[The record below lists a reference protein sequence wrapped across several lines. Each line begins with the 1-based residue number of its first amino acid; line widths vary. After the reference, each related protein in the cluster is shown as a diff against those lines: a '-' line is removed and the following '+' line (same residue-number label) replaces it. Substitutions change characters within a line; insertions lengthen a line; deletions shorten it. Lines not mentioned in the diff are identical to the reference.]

1 MWQNW
6 ESICVRKSTS
16 NVTGMAQCDFVL
28 WVDDGT
34 ELKGKYDATKI
45 DELWEI

>member
-6 ESICVRKSTS
+6 ESICVRKSAS
-16 NVTGMAQCDFVL
+16 YVTGMAQCDIVL

-34 ELKGKYDATKI
+34 EMKRKNDATKI
-45 DELWEI
+45 DDL